1 MQYWFSSDYHFFHH
15 NIIKYENRP
24 FKNVEEMN
32 NTIIK
37 RQNERVK
44 KDDILFFLGDL
55 GFYASSNKVERGE
68 GMPMRALD
76 LFNQINGIK
85 YRVCGNHDKRAN
97 KLKIPIH
104 SIYLNMSGM
113 SVQLIHNYEHANL
126 ENNLILCGHSHGKF
140 QTKEVV
146 NKHGVP
152 VLIINTCVENKNY
165 YPFSWDEIMS
175 IWSVWLKNHPKRKII
190 LSNLQKEK

>member
-1 MQYWFSSDYHFFHH
+1 
-15 NIIKYENRP
+15 
-24 FKNVEEMN
+24 
-32 NTIIK
+32 
-37 RQNERVK
+37 
-44 KDDILFFLGDL
+44 
-55 GFYASSNKVERGE
+55 
-68 GMPMRALD
+68 
-76 LFNQINGIK
+76 
-85 YRVCGNHDKRAN
+85 
-97 KLKIPIH
+97 
-104 SIYLNMSGM
+104 MSGM